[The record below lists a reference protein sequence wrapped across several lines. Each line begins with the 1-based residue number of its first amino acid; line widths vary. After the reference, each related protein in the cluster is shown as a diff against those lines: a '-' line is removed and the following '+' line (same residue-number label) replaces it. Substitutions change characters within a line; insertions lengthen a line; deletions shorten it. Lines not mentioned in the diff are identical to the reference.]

1 MSPSGADLLDLRGEV
16 LRVAGS
22 TLSAAQFRCFVL
34 YWFAGWTE
42 QAIADHY
49 GCTQPAVHAAL
60 WGQKKGRETTS
71 GGAVRRIQAALVAT
85 GGGAMSKLGKAIEED
100 EQLTQVLTSLKN
112 EPTPTPS
119 SLSSLGW
126 YRGVRPEHF
135 AALAV
140 LLQMTQLA
148 DARRQLHISTIAAEV
163 PRATLSMAL
172 TTLRVLG
179 HITTDGINITIVK
192 TPTQTEENHADA

>member
-1 MSPSGADLLDLRGEV
+1 MTTLSGSDLLDLRGEV
-16 LRVAGS
+16 LRVAATSLS
-22 TLSAAQFRCFVL
+22 TAQFRCFVL

-71 GGAVRRIQAALVAT
+71 GGAVRRIQAALVTA

-100 EQLTQVLTSLKN
+100 EQLTEVLNTLKN
-112 EPTPTPS
+112 EPKPAPT

-126 YRGVRPEHF
+126 YRGVRAEHF
-135 AALAV
+135 GALAV
-140 LLQMTQLA
+140 LLQMTQVA
-148 DARRQLHISTIAAEV
+148 DSKGALHISTIAAEV
-163 PRATLSMAL
+163 PRATLSLAMAQ
-172 TTLRVLG
+172 LRALG
-179 HITTDGINITIVK
+179 FIRTDGVSITIIK
-192 TPTQTEENHADA
+192 TPNQDDTAHA